1 VSVCRENAHYAHVQK
16 KKIDQTGRGDCFR
29 TTARRRREQQV
40 DESGY
45 DSDDRKEEIE
55 PGAS

>member
-1 VSVCRENAHYAHVQK
+1 VKTHITPTYKK